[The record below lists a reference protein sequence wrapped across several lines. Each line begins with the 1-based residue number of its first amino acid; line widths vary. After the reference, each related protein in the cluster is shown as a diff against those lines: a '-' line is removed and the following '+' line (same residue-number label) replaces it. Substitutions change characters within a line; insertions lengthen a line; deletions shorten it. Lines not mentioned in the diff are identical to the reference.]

1 MDLTTSVLVSDE
13 SEASGKSVVAPS
25 SRRKVRSPIGT
36 RTRLPAEAAG
46 TGKLPTRRDVASRA
60 RRRSMTHRSVG
71 RERGVWRS
79 EEVCLA
85 QLLLQPDAAFACVA
99 QLGELGIVQFRDLN
113 PSVSSFQRKYVNEV
127 RRCDELERKLR
138 YLRREMKNEGIELA
152 ELAGSEEAHMTLPDD
167 VIDLDVFS
175 TSPPRLALPNIRITE
190 PFEKL
195 EKELRESNRNEEKL
209 KKNHAELIELKHIL
223 RKTQGLF
230 EEMDQRRARFV
241 EGRNSTS
248 SHPDEPPL
256 ITTVEDD
263 EAIHSREISL
273 HILKLRFVT
282 GVIQRERLPAFEKL
296 LWRVCRGNAFL
307 KTADI
312 DDDGSSPNSSESAD
326 RAVFIIFF
334 QGEQLHI
341 KIRKICESFRAHLHP
356 CPETPQE
363 RREMSIEVA
372 TRIEDLNKVLAQ
384 TQQHKHRVL
393 VAASK
398 NLRMWLTKVLKIKF
412 IYHTLNLFNFDV
424 TQRCLIAEVWCP
436 EAELDL
442 VKQTL
447 KRATNES
454 GCQVPSILHKIE
466 TNKTL
471 PTFHRTNK
479 FTRGF
484 QNIVDAYGIANYG
497 EINPAPYIM
506 ISFPF
511 LFAVMF
517 GDIGHGILMLAVAL
531 FFILKEK
538 QLETANINNEIFQTF
553 FSGRY
558 VILLMGAFSIYT
570 GFMYNEVFAKSIAIF
585 DSSWVNPYKI
595 SSLRASPHDQIR
607 QLSPE
612 HSYLGSPYPIGVDP
626 VWNLAET
633 NKLIFLNSMKMKMAV
648 LLGIGQMTFGLILS
662 FYNHKYF
669 KSDLD
674 IKFMF
679 IPQMLFLSC
688 IFIYL
693 CLQIII
699 KWIFF
704 SWKADSVFGFSYPG
718 ASCLINMLMMKSRP
732 SGFVN
737 ENGES
742 ISQCH
747 LNYWYPGQEL
757 LEKILV
763 LVAICCIPVMLFV
776 KPFLQFRRHHKMA
789 RSIHTSR
796 NLTVR
801 INMSTDEAE
810 IAGTGSEELAKV
822 HTPQTSHSHSQKE
835 FDPSD
840 VLVNQSIQTI
850 EFVLGCISHTASY
863 LRLWALSLAHAQL
876 SEVLWKMVFAHA
888 FRVEGYMGAIVTY
901 VLFFIFAFLSVF
913 ILVIMEGLSAF
924 LHTLRLH
931 WVEFQSKF
939 YSGNGSVF
947 TPFCLNQIN
956 LSADLSM
963 DNSHL
968 DEDSILQ

>member
-1 MDLTTSVLVSDE
+1 MDSMTSVLVSDE
-13 SEASGKSVVAPS
+13 SEVSGKSVVAPS
-25 SRRKVRSPIGT
+25 SLRKVRSPIGT
-36 RTRLPAEAAG
+36 RTRLPAEAD
-46 TGKLPTRRDVASRA
+46 TGRLFTKQDAASRA
-60 RRRSMTHRSVG
+60 RRHPMTHRSVG

-152 ELAGSEEAHMTLPDD
+152 ELAGSEEAHMTLPGD

-175 TSPPRLALPNIRITE
+175 TSPPRLALPNIRLTE

-195 EKELRESNRNEEKL
+195 EKELRESNRNEETL

-273 HILKLRFVT
+273 HILKLRFVA
-282 GVIQRERLPAFEKL
+282 GVIQRERLLAFEKL

-307 KTADI
+307 RTADI
-312 DDDGSSPNSSESAD
+312 DDDGSNPNSSESAD

-334 QGEQLHI
+334 QGEQLQI

-412 IYHTLNLFNFDV
+412 IYHTLNLFSFDV

-466 TNKTL
+466 TNQTL

-517 GDIGHGILMLAVAL
+517 GDIGHGVLMLAVAL

-570 GFMYNEVFAKSIAIF
+570 GFMYNEVFAK
-585 DSSWVNPYKI
+585 
-595 SSLRASPHDQIR
+595 
-607 QLSPE
+607 
-612 HSYLGSPYPIGVDP
+612 GSPYPIGVDP

-704 SWKADSVFGFSYPG
+704 SWKAGSVFGFSYPG
-718 ASCLINMLMMKSRP
+718 ASCAPSLLIGLINMLMMKSRP
-732 SGFVN
+732 SGFVS

-763 LVAICCIPVMLFV
+763 CVAVCCIPVMLFV
-776 KPFLQFRRHHKMA
+776 KPFLQFRRHHKMV
-789 RSIHTSR
+789 RSVHTSR
-796 NLTVR
+796 NLVR
-801 INMSTDEAE
+801 IY
-810 IAGTGSEELAKV
+810 
-822 HTPQTSHSHSQKE
+822 
-835 FDPSD
+835 
-840 VLVNQSIQTI
+840 
-850 EFVLGCISHTASY
+850 AS
-863 LRLWALSLAHAQL
+863 
-876 SEVLWKMVFAHA
+876 F
-888 FRVEGYMGAIVTY
+888 
-901 VLFFIFAFLSVF
+901 
-913 ILVIMEGLSAF
+913 
-924 LHTLRLH
+924 
-931 WVEFQSKF
+931 FQS
-939 YSGNGSVF
+939 
-947 TPFCLNQIN
+947 
-956 LSADLSM
+956 
-963 DNSHL
+963 
-968 DEDSILQ
+968 